1 MKRLVRFGAFFVGAC
16 LLAAVAMPRLES
28 QPQTP
33 VAPQSCTDPEA
44 VVASVKKDLATL
56 VDTIK
61 KESEADFETK
71 YHEQTCE
78 SRLSICL
85 EMTNSVLDCLSK
97 AGKDAQSADSA
108 YTQLKNTLTQD
119 LAALKNAKTPKDAKA
134 AIEAF
139 DFSH

>member
-1 MKRLVRFGAFFVGAC
+1 MKTSTTVFTA
-16 LLAAVAMPRLES
+16 LLAGIILLTLAAPRVES
-28 QPQTP
+28 QAQTTA
-33 VAPQSCTDPEA
+33 APAACGDQEA
-44 VVASVKKDLATL
+44 VVTSVKKDLAAL
-56 VDTIK
+56 VDTVK

-71 YHEQTCE
+71 YHLQTCE

-85 EMTNSVLDCLSK
+85 DMTNSVLDCLGK
-97 AGKDAQSADSA
+97 AGKDGQSAEAA

-119 LAALKNAKTPKDAKA
+119 LATLKAAKTPKDAKA